1 MAGDFGHELQLVK
14 ELSPTLSHACDWGQ
28 GFFIS
33 LEDKDVNLHHEGNS
47 PLLRKAV
54 KQRNH
59 DSANVPLSLQA
70 HADRPLYIL
79 IALWCSQQNDWVD
92 RQQISDVF
100 AITERRASFQIS
112 YILRHSERI
121 ECLTRKARMENTGR
135 YRQQLKVQRVCL
147 EDSPGKTEPN
157 VRRSNL
163 KAHNCLERK
172 ENWRWVL
179 SRQAPVLK

>member
-1 MAGDFGHELQLVK
+1 M
-14 ELSPTLSHACDWGQ
+14 
-28 GFFIS
+28 
-33 LEDKDVNLHHEGNS
+33 NLHHEGNS
-47 PLLRKAV
+47 PALRKAV

-59 DSANVPLSLQA
+59 DSANVPLSLQS
-70 HADRPLYIL
+70 HADKPLYIL

-112 YILRHSERI
+112 YILRHNERI
-121 ECLTRKARMENTGR
+121 ECLTRKTRMQNTGR

-147 EDSPGKTEPN
+147 EESHGKTEPN
-157 VRRSNL
+157 VRRSSL
-163 KAHNCLERK
+163 KAHQCLERK

-179 SRQAPVLK
+179 SRQAPVIK